1 MKAKTKQIVSGI
13 TGLAIIGL
21 VLWAF
26 LWLVVAIWHR
36 FVGLNANL
44 AVGLLTACTT
54 VLVAALTVSFGRYFE
69 RKKEIEAHFRD
80 KKIAIYD
87 EFLKEFFQLYYGD
100 KNASS
105 NMVDFLREWQRQ
117 AMLWGGAGVL
127 TSFLKWRVHL
137 AKGTPDAKSLFL
149 MEEFFRALRKDLG
162 LSNRGLVRG
171 AFIRMILR
179 HPDCFCDGE
188 RRP

>member
-100 KNASS
+100 K
-105 NMVDFLREWQRQ
+105 
-117 AMLWGGAGVL
+117 
-127 TSFLKWRVHL
+127 K
-137 AKGTPDAKSLFL
+137 
-149 MEEFFRALRKDLG
+149 RKQQYG
-162 LSNRGLVRG
+162 
-171 AFIRMILR
+171 
-179 HPDCFCDGE
+179 
-188 RRP
+188 